1 MTAHPVEKNKPIIE
15 YTMGGVEA
23 TNSNMSVKESL
34 MNTHKNPMISPNTNT
49 NEGTQKRNMT
59 EQDPFQM
66 SESASIVP
74 GSDKGGSA
82 VNLLSS
88 QMGSSYQ
95 AS

>member
-1 MTAHPVEKNKPIIE
+1 
-15 YTMGGVEA
+15 
-23 TNSNMSVKESL
+23 
-34 MNTHKNPMISPNTNT
+34 MNTLKNPMISPNTNT
-49 NEGTQKRNMT
+49 NDGGLDTQKRTMT

-74 GSDKGGSA
+74 GSEKGGSA